1 MVAATRRL
9 AAAAAAARYCLSFWF
24 GALSVVV
31 VEVELLR
38 SLTTMTLKRND
49 CSSFLKTSRSIYF
62 VIVVAPR
69 CLK

>member
-9 AAAAAAARYCLSFWF
+9 AAAAAARYCLSFWF

-49 CSSFLKTSRSIYF
+49 CSSFVKISRSIYF

-69 CLK
+69 CLQ